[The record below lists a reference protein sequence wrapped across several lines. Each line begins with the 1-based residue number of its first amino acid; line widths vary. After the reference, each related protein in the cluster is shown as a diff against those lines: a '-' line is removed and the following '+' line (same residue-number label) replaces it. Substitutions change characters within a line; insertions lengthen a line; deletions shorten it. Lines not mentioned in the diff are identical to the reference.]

1 MKYVN
6 MTTMFRANFLG
17 RVLRCVVLVSMF
29 MTLPVS
35 VYAGNTELKCKPI
48 CDKVCSASDKT
59 TNDVSAVRVVDRFP
73 VDSLGDR
80 VQTVCL
86 YGDCF
91 ELGKK
96 MSIDEIPKNC
106 DAVYL
111 RGDFDISKVPVNN
124 TWVKFM
130 TMEYIPHRSSTYI
143 ENLARQFPCLKTLE
157 LDEVG
162 GKELLYDAG
171 DVLDLRVVASMK
183 HLRLLSLYY
192 FGRVSHTDS
201 LIDSQAIDVLNFFVA
216 RELAKPSVGV
226 CDKGCDE
233 KECLCRRSLGSGG
246 FTGAVRLE
254 TDAHFEDGVR
264 TFALKNS
271 SMHPAVLPAIPH
283 CCQGIYLEGHFNFS
297 NMPSSPRIV
306 SLFWSCDNVSDF
318 ELASF
323 DFSKLPNLKSL
334 FLSLRSK
341 EECSLAFDDVDVCHS
356 LECVTISTSGNCVV
370 RRIEHAFEDK
380 RIWLFCC
387 GISRERRRC
396 QGASESNK

>member
-216 RELAKPSVGV
+216 RELAKP
-226 CDKGCDE
+226 
-233 KECLCRRSLGSGG
+233 
-246 FTGAVRLE
+246 
-254 TDAHFEDGVR
+254 
-264 TFALKNS
+264 
-271 SMHPAVLPAIPH
+271 
-283 CCQGIYLEGHFNFS
+283 
-297 NMPSSPRIV
+297 
-306 SLFWSCDNVSDF
+306 
-318 ELASF
+318 
-323 DFSKLPNLKSL
+323 

>member
-48 CDKVCSASDKT
+48 CGKVCSASDKT
-59 TNDVSAVRVVDRFP
+59 TNDVSVVRVVDRFP

-111 RGDFDISKVPVNN
+111 RGDFDISKIPVNN

-162 GKELLYDAG
+162 GKELFYDAG

-183 HLRLLSLYY
+183 CRI
-192 FGRVSHTDS
+192 
-201 LIDSQAIDVLNFFVA
+201 LI
-216 RELAKPSVGV
+216 
-226 CDKGCDE
+226 
-233 KECLCRRSLGSGG
+233 RS
-246 FTGAVRLE
+246 
-254 TDAHFEDGVR
+254 
-264 TFALKNS
+264 
-271 SMHPAVLPAIPH
+271 
-283 CCQGIYLEGHFNFS
+283 
-297 NMPSSPRIV
+297 
-306 SLFWSCDNVSDF
+306 
-318 ELASF
+318 
-323 DFSKLPNLKSL
+323 
-334 FLSLRSK
+334 
-341 EECSLAFDDVDVCHS
+341 
-356 LECVTISTSGNCVV
+356 
-370 RRIEHAFEDK
+370 
-380 RIWLFCC
+380 
-387 GISRERRRC
+387 
-396 QGASESNK
+396 